1 MSILKYFSFIKF
13 SHTLFAMPFAMIG
26 FFMGVKSSGYTIDW
40 KLFLFV
46 VLCMIF
52 ARNAAM
58 GFNSYLDRSIDKKNK
73 RTSMREVPA
82 GLISERAVITFIIIN
97 SVLFCLSAYFINYL
111 TFILSPVALI
121 VILGYSYTKQFTA
134 LCHFILG
141 LGLALAPIGAYISVT
156 AEFHLIPVIFSLIVL
171 FWVSGF
177 DILYALQD
185 EDFDRKENLKSIP
198 VLIGRKLS
206 LYLSSL
212 LHLIVVA
219 LLFISGYI
227 GEFGLFYW
235 IGTALFVA
243 LLFYQHVIIKPKDI
257 SRLNIAFFTTN
268 GIASVLFGI
277 AVIVDILMN
286 KA

>member
-1 MSILKYFSFIKF
+1 
-13 SHTLFAMPFAMIG
+13 MIG

-58 GFNSYLDRSIDKKNK
+58 GFNRYLDRSIDKKNK

-243 LLFYQHVIIKPKDI
+243 LLLACNNKTKRYKQIEYCFFY
-257 SRLNIAFFTTN
+257 
-268 GIASVLFGI
+268 
-277 AVIVDILMN
+277 N
-286 KA
+286 KWNCQRVVWNCCYCRYFDE

>member
-1 MSILKYFSFIKF
+1 M
-13 SHTLFAMPFAMIG
+13 
-26 FFMGVKSSGYTIDW
+26 
-40 KLFLFV
+40 
-46 VLCMIF
+46 
-52 ARNAAM
+52 
-58 GFNSYLDRSIDKKNK
+58 
-73 RTSMREVPA
+73 
-82 GLISERAVITFIIIN
+82 
-97 SVLFCLSAYFINYL
+97 
-111 TFILSPVALI
+111 ALI